1 MNQTNPTSKVIKDM
15 TQWQLTWTAYL
26 FGGVLVFFFGLR
38 FFASELSFLNLRD
51 DSIMNRSFL
60 DFTIQPGSIFMLV
73 LGLMSVSGFLTFYVK
88 QGITRK
94 AYFTGAA
101 VSSLVI
107 AMVVTAAGGVLHL
120 IISPL
125 MTNAEWMPVMG
136 YEGSTVAVLPMFLL
150 QLYLFFLL
158 GWIINGTFY
167 RFGVLPGLVSIAGAV
182 MLLIGV
188 SFLISPSVD
197 MPLVITERF
206 DWLAVSSGM
215 SLAVSLP
222 ILALVSAI
230 LLAIMRLM
238 TKRVRVKIK

>member
-1 MNQTNPTSKVIKDM
+1 MSQSHTSKVIKDM
-15 TQWQLTWTAYL
+15 TIWQLTWSLYL
-26 FGGVLVFFFGLR
+26 LGGVIIFFFGLR
-38 FFASELSFLNLRD
+38 YFASEASFLNLRD
-51 DSIMNRSFL
+51 DTFMNRSFL
-60 DFTIQPGSIFMLV
+60 DFTVQPGSIFMLV

-101 VSSLVI
+101 VSSLII
-107 AMVVTAAGGVLHL
+107 ALALTAAGGVLHL
-120 IISPL
+120 IISPF
-125 MTNAEWMPVMG
+125 MSNTEWLPVMG
-136 YEGSTVAVLPMFLL
+136 YEGSILAVLPLMAL
-150 QLYLFFLL
+150 QMYLFYLL
-158 GWIINGTFY
+158 GWIINGMFY
-167 RFGVLPGLVSIAGAV
+167 RYGVLAGMVSIASSI

-197 MPLVITERF
+197 MPLVVSERF
-206 DWLAVSSGM
+206 DWPALSSGM

-222 ILALVSAI
+222 ILALVCVI